1 MGKLK
6 SNWFHKILGFVKQS
20 EYVVGG
26 IYGFA
31 VWFFGSVIIMPTM
44 LGMPIDIPDNP
55 RNLVLGFFGPFIYG
69 IILALVVAIY
79 YDKMKSKEE

>member
-1 MGKLK
+1 M
-6 SNWFHKILGFVKQS
+6 KQS

-31 VWFFGSVIIMPTM
+31 VWFFGPVIIMSTM
-44 LGMPIDIPDNP
+44 LGMPICIPDNP